1 MAPGTSPRDTLSS
14 LVHGDSYREALPRL
28 TEIFAPELF
37 ARPSGLADQDRHALT
52 YQRLRHINDQ
62 LDTSTPLLT
71 QRDLLFPLLEWVAL
85 ADPSLFYAFFLHHC
99 TTVGALLEFGAG
111 RDDLDDILARLASTE
126 TVGALLMTEL
136 GHGNSNAAVR
146 TEAVYDP
153 DTREFVLTT
162 PGPEAVK
169 YPPSVACPGLARLG
183 IVTAKLVVGGEDRGL
198 FCFIVPLRDTT
209 GPCPG
214 VVIEPQ
220 DSAPILP
227 LDWATVSFHGV
238 RVPFRNWLRDSAS
251 IAEDGTFTDT
261 LSTPALRSRQ
271 ASRLIRY
278 VWEVAAVGLAAVTR
292 ASAAVAVR
300 HAHARHTNGTFAGF
314 ADPMPVIRYRNQQRT
329 LFGALAG
336 AYVSAMAAKSFS
348 GPEPVGRSA
357 GEIRTLFTLK
367 AEIDRIAERVTADTR
382 AASGVLGFS
391 PSNRFLDYQGL
402 AHAFNAAGLSTQV
415 LHLNAA
421 WTMAL
426 GFDYEAPADE
436 SAATEGLDLRDP
448 ARWRALAGTRERR
461 LHERLVAELGAA
473 RAAGL
478 GEFDVWNDR
487 FDLAEQ
493 LAEAHALRLLVDL
506 VRAETDAL
514 PDAGARRA
522 ALDLCSLH
530 LLGEISAHSGWY
542 LAEGLITAEEAV
554 ALPGLLDRIC
564 ADVAPHALDLAD
576 ALDVPY
582 DLVGAPIA
590 HADYATAF
598 TKTTFTSASDKA
610 TVFEAASDEATAD
623 APASAASASPES
635 ALADPA

>member
-1 MAPGTSPRDTLSS
+1 MESGDSLRDALSS
-14 LVHGDSYREALPRL
+14 LVHGDSYRETLPQL
-28 TEIFAPELF
+28 EGIFSPDLF
-37 ARPSGLADQDRHALT
+37 ARPSGLADQDRYALT

-62 LDTSTPLLT
+62 VETGTPLLL

-99 TTVGALLEFGAG
+99 TTVGSILEFGAD
-111 RDDLDDILARLASTE
+111 RDDLGDVLAQLASTDV
-126 TVGALLMTEL
+126 VGALLMTEL

-153 DTREFVLTT
+153 ATREFVLTT

-169 YPPSVACPGLARLG
+169 YPPSVGCPGVARVG
-183 IVTAKLVVGGEDRGL
+183 IVTAKLVVAEQDRGL
-198 FCFIVPLRDTT
+198 FCFVVPLRDAA

-220 DSAPILP
+220 DSAAILP
-227 LDWATVSFHGV
+227 LDWATVSFQGV
-238 RVPFRNWLRDSAS
+238 RLPHRYWLRDSAS
-251 IAEDGTFTDT
+251 IDADGTFTDA
-261 LSTPALRSRQ
+261 LSNPAMRSRQ

-300 HAHARHTNGTFAGF
+300 HAHTRYTNGTFAGF

-329 LFGALAG
+329 LFGALSA
-336 AYVSAMAAKSFS
+336 AYLAAMAAKSVS
-348 GPEPVGRSA
+348 GPEPVGRGA

-367 AEIDRIAERVTADTR
+367 AVIDQLAERVTSASR

-391 PSNRFLDYQGL
+391 PQNRFLDYQGL

-415 LHLNAA
+415 LYLNAA
-421 WTMAL
+421 WTLAL
-426 GFDYEAPADE
+426 GLDYAPPADAPPADE
-436 SAATEGLDLRDP
+436 PSATQGRDLRDP
-448 ARWRALAGTRERR
+448 ALWRALTGARERR

-473 RAAGL
+473 RAEGL

-487 FDLAEQ
+487 FELAEQ
-493 LAEAHALRLLVDL
+493 MAEAHALRLLVDL
-506 VRAETDAL
+506 VIAETGAL
-514 PDAGARRA
+514 PDAKARRLA
-522 ALDLCSLH
+522 RDVCSLH

-542 LAEGLITAEEAV
+542 LAEGLLTADEAN
-554 ALPGLLDRIC
+554 ALPTLLNGIC
-564 ADVAPHALDLAD
+564 ADLAPHALELAD

-598 TKTTFTSASDKA
+598 TKAEF
-610 TVFEAASDEATAD
+610 
-623 APASAASASPES
+623 
-635 ALADPA
+635 ADPA

>member
-1 MAPGTSPRDTLSS
+1 MELGNELRDALSS
-14 LVHGDSYREALPRL
+14 LVHGDSYRETLPRL
-28 TEIFAPELF
+28 KEIFSPELF
-37 ARPSGLADQDRHALT
+37 ARPSGLADEDRHRLT
-52 YQRLRHINDQ
+52 YQRLRHISDR
-62 LDTSTPLLT
+62 LETGTPLLK
-71 QRDLLFPLLEWVAL
+71 QRDVLFPLLEWVAL

-99 TTVGALLEFGAG
+99 TTVGTILEFGAG
-111 RDDLDDILARLASTE
+111 RDDLDDVLAQLASTE

-153 DTREFVLTT
+153 ATREFVLTT
-162 PGPEAVK
+162 PAPEAVK
-169 YPPSVACPGLARLG
+169 YPPSVACPELSRIG
-183 IVTAKLVVGGEDRGL
+183 IVTAKLVVDGQDCGM
-198 FCFIVPLRDTT
+198 FCFVVPLRDTV

-214 VVIEPQ
+214 VTIEPQ

-227 LDWATVSFHGV
+227 LDWATVSFQGV
-238 RVPFRNWLRDSAS
+238 RVPYRYWLRDSAQ
-251 IAEDGTFTDT
+251 IAEDGTFTDA
-261 LSTPALRSRQ
+261 LSNPAMRSRQ

-300 HAHARHTNGTFAGF
+300 HAHARYTNGTFAGF

-329 LFGALAG
+329 LFGALSA
-336 AYVSAMAAKSFS
+336 AYVAAMAAKSLS

-367 AEIDRIAERVTADTR
+367 AAIDRLAERVTADAR

-426 GFDYEAPADE
+426 GFDYEPPADE
-436 SAATEGLDLRDP
+436 RAPAQGQDLRDP
-448 ARWRALAGTRERR
+448 ARWRALTSTRERR

-506 VRAETDAL
+506 VRTETEAL
-514 PDAGARRA
+514 SHADARR
-522 ALDLCSLH
+522 LVRDLCALH

-542 LAEGLITAEEAV
+542 LAEGVLTADEV
-554 ALPGLLDRIC
+554 GSLPGLLDQIC
-564 ADVAPHALDLAD
+564 ADLAPHAMELAD

-598 TKTTFTSASDKA
+598 TK
-610 TVFEAASDEATAD
+610 
-623 APASAASASPES
+623 APF
-635 ALADPA
+635 ADPT

>member
-1 MAPGTSPRDTLSS
+1 MESGILRDALSS
-14 LVHGDSYREALPRL
+14 LVHGASYRETLPRL
-28 TEIFAPELF
+28 KEIFSPELF
-37 ARPSGLADQDRHALT
+37 ARPSGLADTDRHSLT
-52 YQRLRHINDQ
+52 YQRLRHISDR
-62 LDTSTPLLT
+62 LDTSTPLLQ
-71 QRDLLFPLLEWVAL
+71 QRDVLFPVLEWVAL

-99 TTVGALLEFGAG
+99 TTVGAVLEFGAG
-111 RDDLDDILARLASTE
+111 RDDLDDVLAQLASTE

-153 DTREFVLTT
+153 ATREFVLTT

-169 YPPSVACPGLARLG
+169 YPPSVACPGLARTG
-183 IVTAKLVVGGEDRGL
+183 IVTAKLVVDGQDHGL
-198 FCFIVPLRDTT
+198 FCFVVPLSDTT

-227 LDWATVSFHGV
+227 LDWATVSFQGV
-238 RVPFRNWLRDSAS
+238 RVPYRYWLRDSAQ
-251 IAEDGTFTDT
+251 IAEDGTFTDA
-261 LSTPALRSRQ
+261 LSNPAMRSRQ

-300 HAHARHTNGTFAGF
+300 HAHARYTNGTFAGF

-329 LFGALAG
+329 LFGALSA
-336 AYVSAMAAKSFS
+336 AYVAAMAAKSFS

-367 AEIDRIAERVTADTR
+367 AAIDRLAERVTADTR

-426 GFDYEAPADE
+426 GFDYEPPADE
-436 SAATEGLDLRDP
+436 PAPAQDLRDP
-448 ARWRALAGTRERR
+448 ARWRALTGTRERR
-461 LHERLVAELGAA
+461 LHERLVTELGAA

-487 FDLAEQ
+487 FELAEQ
-493 LAEAHALRLLVDL
+493 MAEAHALRLLVDV
-506 VRAETDAL
+506 VRTETEAL
-514 PDAGARRA
+514 PDADAGRLAR
-522 ALDLCSLH
+522 DLCSLH
-530 LLGEISAHSGWY
+530 VLSEISAHSGWY
-542 LAEGLITAEEAV
+542 LAEGLLTADEAG
-554 ALPGLLDRIC
+554 ALPGLLNRIC
-564 ADVAPHALDLAD
+564 ADLAPHAMELAD

-590 HADYATAF
+590 HTDYATAY
-598 TKTTFTSASDKA
+598 TK
-610 TVFEAASDEATAD
+610 AAF
-623 APASAASASPES
+623 
-635 ALADPA
+635 ADPA

>member
-1 MAPGTSPRDTLSS
+1 MESSNLRDALSS
-14 LVHGDSYREALPRL
+14 LVHGDSYRETLPRL
-28 TEIFAPELF
+28 KEIFSPELF
-37 ARPSGLADQDRHALT
+37 ARPSGLADRDRHPLT
-52 YQRLRHINDQ
+52 YQRLRHISDQ
-62 LDTSTPLLT
+62 LETGTPLLK
-71 QRDLLFPLLEWVAL
+71 QRDVLFPLLEWVAL

-99 TTVGALLEFGAG
+99 TTVGAILEFGG
-111 RDDLDDILARLASTE
+111 DRDDLDDVLAQLASTE

-153 DTREFVLTT
+153 ATREFVLTT

-169 YPPSVACPGLARLG
+169 YPPSVACPGLSRTG
-183 IVTAKLVVGGEDRGL
+183 IVTAKLVVDGQDRGL
-198 FCFIVPLRDTT
+198 FCFVVPLSDTT

-227 LDWATVSFHGV
+227 LDWATVSFQGV
-238 RVPFRNWLRDSAS
+238 RVPYRHWLRDSAQ
-251 IAEDGTFTDT
+251 IAEDGTFTDA
-261 LSTPALRSRQ
+261 LSNPAMRSRQ

-300 HAHARHTNGTFAGF
+300 HAHARYTNGTFAGF

-329 LFGALAG
+329 LFGALSA
-336 AYVSAMAAKSFS
+336 AYVAGMAAKSFS

-367 AEIDRIAERVTADTR
+367 AAIDGLAERVTADTR

-426 GFDYEAPADE
+426 GFDYEPPADE
-436 SAATEGLDLRDP
+436 STPAQNQDLRDP
-448 ARWRALAGTRERR
+448 ARWRALTGTRERR
-461 LHERLVAELGAA
+461 LHELLVAELGAA

-478 GEFDVWNDR
+478 GEFDIWNDR
-487 FDLAEQ
+487 FELAEQ

-506 VRAETDAL
+506 VRTETDAL
-514 PDAGARRA
+514 PDADARRLA
-522 ALDLCSLH
+522 RDLCSLH
-530 LLGEISAHSGWY
+530 VLTEISAHSGWY
-542 LAEGLITAEEAV
+542 LAEGLLTADETG
-554 ALPGLLDRIC
+554 ALPGLLNQIC
-564 ADVAPHALDLAD
+564 ADLAPHAMELTE

-590 HADYATAF
+590 HADYATAY
-598 TKTTFTSASDKA
+598 TK
-610 TVFEAASDEATAD
+610 AAF
-623 APASAASASPES
+623 
-635 ALADPA
+635 ADPA